1 MRKLSNLDRLEGMSM
16 NEQQLIEEV
25 LKLPE
30 DAQQRVLEAI
40 EDRQMAHMN
49 PEHKAALVKI
59 AKTRLDDYRAGRS
72 KTITAKESIQKARE
86 FLNARIKQSNNS

>member
-1 MRKLSNLDRLEGMSM
+1 M
-16 NEQQLIEEV
+16 NEEQLIEEV

-40 EDRQMAHMN
+40 EDHQMANMKS
-49 PEHKAALVKI
+49 EHEATLVKT
-59 AKTRLDDYRAGRS
+59 AKARLDDYQAGRS